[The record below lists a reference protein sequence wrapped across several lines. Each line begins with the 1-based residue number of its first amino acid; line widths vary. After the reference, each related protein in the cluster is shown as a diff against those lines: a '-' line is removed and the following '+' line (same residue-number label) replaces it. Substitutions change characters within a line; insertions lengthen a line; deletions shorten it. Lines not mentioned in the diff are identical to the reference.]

1 MHPTHPMEIQHYDLL
16 KGLEFVAAWIMAVF
30 IIVLILGVPAQ
41 YRLMNRYDVLTS
53 QNSSSDQRIR
63 ALLVYFKRL
72 IFSVLGYQG
81 EERERERLD
90 QLHADWLISNFG
102 KVFVRFSIFYFIYIW
117 ALILTTRA
125 LLIDPQNGNIQ
136 LLTYTSKQL
145 FGFFM
150 IGIYIV
156 SNSLFDIFS
165 LYFTIKHLE
174 KINQRPRFVIA
185 AYYLIK
191 NIVYCF
197 AFFLLSQLVSNLIW
211 PLKTNLE
218 IPVADRLFSPA
229 IALWPYAFILDANAS
244 PPQYLNPV
252 FPGQLLITGTVFL
265 PSLIVV
271 LLLAVLSISIKI
283 VQLPKRF
290 LVEQDLVQLG
300 IEIRVAPGGKS
311 IVYFRCINAV
321 TIALVTGILSAAIWD
336 WMKSIIFS
344 S

>member
-1 MHPTHPMEIQHYDLL
+1 MEIQHYDLL
-16 KGLEFVAAWIMAVF
+16 KGMEFVAAWIMAVF

-102 KVFVRFSIFYFIYIW
+102 KIFVRFSIFYFIYIW

-125 LLIDPQNGNIQ
+125 LLVDPQNGNIQ

-150 IGIYIV
+150 IGVYIA

-165 LYFTIKHLE
+165 LYFTIKHLD
-174 KINQRPRFVIA
+174 KINQKPRFSIA
-185 AYYLIK
+185 TYYLIK

-197 AFFLLSQLVSNLIW
+197 TFFLLSQLVSNLIW

-218 IPVADRLFSPA
+218 IPVVDRLFREN
-229 IALWPYAFILDANAS
+229 ALF
-244 PPQYLNPV
+244 
-252 FPGQLLITGTVFL
+252 
-265 PSLIVV
+265 
-271 LLLAVLSISIKI
+271 
-283 VQLPKRF
+283 
-290 LVEQDLVQLG
+290 
-300 IEIRVAPGGKS
+300 
-311 IVYFRCINAV
+311 
-321 TIALVTGILSAAIWD
+321 
-336 WMKSIIFS
+336 
-344 S
+344 